1 MSFPHR
7 PIAHIFAL
15 KKQDMSDFSFIPP
28 TSVATIPGA
37 HASAAFT
44 TKTSEVFKEENDI
57 APIFINERM
66 KYIPWGGDNHM
77 PYNII
82 NLIESDETLSTCQMF
97 NAEVCYGSGLVYN
110 TEQATE
116 QVRSE
121 VDDFTSDNDIAS
133 YFLGV
138 CQDFKHFGFCVS
150 VIILNE
156 DASRIVRIVR
166 KQACYVRFAPADKS
180 GVIPYILYANWRNT
194 VSPENIERIE
204 LLNPQAPFTDLQSRS
219 KKIKKF
225 AVVCRIP
232 TPDNTYYPIP
242 YYAALF
248 KGKWYD
254 IKQLIGVAKEAKLRN
269 SAPIKYHIEIA
280 NSFWNNIFKVEGIT
294 DRVKQQERVCQEKDN
309 IINFLTGMENSGK
322 VLFSTFYVSPNGE
335 EQHDVVIN
343 KIETDKEGGDWA
355 TDIIEAVN
363 MMCFTMRVHSNLV
376 GSVPGKS
383 QTNNSGSDK
392 RELYTIAQAL
402 QKPYHDLLFGV
413 HRLIIRFNKWQN
425 VTPVCP
431 FIQLTTLDE
440 NKDAKQVSLEKTKE
454 KKASNQKNDPTD

>member
-1 MSFPHR
+1 
-7 PIAHIFAL
+7 
-15 KKQDMSDFSFIPP
+15 MSDFSFIPP

-66 KYIPWGGDNHM
+66 KYIPWGGDNRM

-383 QTNNSGSDK
+383 QSNNSGSDK

-454 KKASNQKNDPTD
+454 KKASDQKNDPTD

>member
-1 MSFPHR
+1 
-7 PIAHIFAL
+7 
-15 KKQDMSDFSFIPP
+15 MSDFSFIPP
-28 TSVATIPGA
+28 TSVVIIPGA

-44 TKTSEVFKEENDI
+44 AKTSEVFKEEKDI

-66 KYIPWGGDNHM
+66 KYIPWGGDNRM

-116 QVRSE
+116 RVRSE

-156 DASRIVRIVR
+156 DASRIVCIVR

-204 LLNPQAPFTDLQSRS
+204 LLNPQAPFTDLQTRS
-219 KKIKKF
+219 KKYKKF
-225 AVVCRIP
+225 AVVSRIP

-280 NSFWNNIFKVEGIT
+280 NSF
-294 DRVKQQERVCQEKDN
+294 
-309 IINFLTGMENSGK
+309 
-322 VLFSTFYVSPNGE
+322 
-335 EQHDVVIN
+335 
-343 KIETDKEGGDWA
+343 
-355 TDIIEAVN
+355 
-363 MMCFTMRVHSNLV
+363 
-376 GSVPGKS
+376 
-383 QTNNSGSDK
+383 
-392 RELYTIAQAL
+392 
-402 QKPYHDLLFGV
+402 
-413 HRLIIRFNKWQN
+413 
-425 VTPVCP
+425 
-431 FIQLTTLDE
+431 
-440 NKDAKQVSLEKTKE
+440 
-454 KKASNQKNDPTD
+454 

>member
-1 MSFPHR
+1 
-7 PIAHIFAL
+7 
-15 KKQDMSDFSFIPP
+15 MSDFSFIPP

-66 KYIPWGGDNHM
+66 KYIPWGGDNRM

-116 QVRSE
+116 RVRSE

-454 KKASNQKNDPTD
+454 KKASDQKNDPTD